1 VTVSSLR
8 GRKSVL
14 GVNMN
19 ESPWVRQEPGVVG
32 WRVGKGELCDNGA
45 DMVTVIGVSAAT
57 SVAPSVGL
65 TEATLKGATGTVV
78 VEVEEVVDEVA
89 PPARSPERDA
99 EAPWS
104 VARPTKPP
112 TTPPA
117 TKTRTTVATVASGER
132 LGRAF

>member
-1 VTVSSLR
+1 
-8 GRKSVL
+8 
-14 GVNMN
+14 MN

-32 WRVGKGELCDNGA
+32 WRVGKGELCDKGA
-45 DMVTVIGVSAAT
+45 DMVTVTGVSAAT

-78 VEVEEVVDEVA
+78 VEEEEVVVVDEVA
-89 PPARSPERDA
+89 PPARSPELDV

-117 TKTRTTVATVASGER
+117 TKTRTTVAAMASGER
-132 LGRAF
+132 LGPAF